1 MILPTKHISLSSS
14 LMGVSAEILRRID
27 GEKTVTYLW
36 EEVRKLPNIRTFE
49 VFALSLDFLFSLGVV
64 DFDKGLLRRARR

>member
-14 LMGVSAEILRRID
+14 LIGVSAEILRRVD

-36 EEVRKLPNIRTFE
+36 EEVRSLPNVRTFE
-49 VFALSLDFLFSLGVV
+49 VFTLSLDFLYSLGIV
-64 DFDKGLLRRARR
+64 DFESGLLRRVKR